1 MRTRFL
7 LLLAAAAL
15 LLCSCGGREKYTKA
29 DAELT
34 QEERD
39 YDECDWEASRSVGST
54 VKDGDRIE
62 RIEELVDK
70 CMRAKGYR
78 KR

>member
-1 MRTRFL
+1 MRTKPL
-7 LLLAAAAL
+7 IVLAAAAF
-15 LLCSCGGREKYTKA
+15 LLCGCGGREKYTKA

-62 RIEELVDK
+62 ELVDK

>member
-1 MRTRFL
+1 MRPKNVL
-7 LLLAAAAL
+7 ILAAAL
-15 LLCSCGGREKYTKA
+15 LLWGCSGRDKYTKV

-39 YDECDWEASRSVGST
+39 YNECDWEASRSLGSA
-54 VKDGDRIE
+54 VKDGDRSE

-70 CMRAKGYR
+70 CMMAKGYR
-78 KR
+78 KK

>member
-1 MRTRFL
+1 MRTKTL

-15 LLCSCGGREKYTKA
+15 LLGGCGGRDKYSKA

-39 YDECDWEASRSVGST
+39 YDECDWEVTRSVGST
-54 VKDGDRIE
+54 VKDGDRTE

>member
-1 MRTRFL
+1 MRTWFL
-7 LLLAAAAL
+7 LLLVAAAL
-15 LLCSCGGREKYTKA
+15 LLCGCGGRDKYTKV

-39 YDECDWEASRSVGST
+39 YNECDWEASRSLGSA
-54 VKDGDRIE
+54 VKDGDRSE

-70 CMRAKGYR
+70 CMTAKGYR
-78 KR
+78 KK

>member
-1 MRTRFL
+1 MRTWFL

-15 LLCSCGGREKYTKA
+15 LLCGCGGREKYSKA

-39 YDECDWEASRSVGST
+39 YDECDWEASRSVGSA
-54 VKDGDRIE
+54 VRDGDRTD

>member
-1 MRTRFL
+1 MRTQLL

-15 LLCSCGGREKYTKA
+15 LLSGCGGREKYSKV

-39 YDECDWEASRSVGST
+39 YNECDWEASRSVGSA
-54 VKDGDRIE
+54 VKDGDRAE

-70 CMRAKGYR
+70 CMRAKGYQ
-78 KR
+78 KH

>member
-1 MRTRFL
+1 MRTKPLFV
-7 LLLAAAAL
+7 LAAAAL
-15 LLCSCGGREKYTKA
+15 LLCGCGGREKYTKA